1 MARGGSTG
9 KLQGESMETVY
20 IVGIVAVAVVLLGV
34 VWLLRDRIT
43 TGRFG
48 ASATE
53 KKVEAEFKAA
63 SPRKEKQ
70 PSDPAPAPEKPPS
83 VDISGNVMVGTNVV
97 RIWRNSVRVARNWL
111 LGEQDIEVGKQLSPP
126 ASEPKKRK
134 KKQ

>member
-1 MARGGSTG
+1 
-9 KLQGESMETVY
+9 METVY
-20 IVGIVAVAVVLLGV
+20 IVGIVAVAIVLLGV

-63 SPRKEKQ
+63 SPRKE
-70 PSDPAPAPEKPPS
+70 SEGRAPAPEKPPS
-83 VDISGNVMVGTNVV
+83 VDISGNLMIGANVV
-97 RIWRNSVRVARNWL
+97 RIWRNGVRVARNWL
-111 LGEQDIEVGKQLSPP
+111 LGEQEIEVGRERPQS